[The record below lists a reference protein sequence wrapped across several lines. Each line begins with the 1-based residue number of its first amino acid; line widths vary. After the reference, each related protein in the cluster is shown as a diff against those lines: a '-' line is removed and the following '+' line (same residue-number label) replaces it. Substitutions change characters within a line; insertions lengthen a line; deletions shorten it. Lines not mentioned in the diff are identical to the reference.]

1 MTGSE
6 ELVRKSVQTRS
17 GNNNTEQKMQTYQCL
32 LNREW
37 SATEKPKYSLSAV
50 PLYTTADSVSTL
62 KPQIPTD
69 WSKQINVA
77 SSLFI
82 FRLDSELEWRSAVE
96 LDRTHQYCVS
106 ILTLL
111 DLKSSTQ
118 PPCLPGITL
127 RLDVMSDR

>member
-17 GNNNTEQKMQTYQCL
+17 GNNNTEQRMQTYQCL

-37 SATEKPKYSLSAV
+37 RATEKPKYSLSAV
-50 PLYTTADSVSTL
+50 PLYTAADSVSTL
-62 KPQIPTD
+62 KPQIPTG

-82 FRLDSELEWRSAVE
+82 FRLDSELEWRPAVE
-96 LDRTHQYCVS
+96 LDIAS
-106 ILTLL
+106 LF
-111 DLKSSTQ
+111 
-118 PPCLPGITL
+118 
-127 RLDVMSDR
+127 